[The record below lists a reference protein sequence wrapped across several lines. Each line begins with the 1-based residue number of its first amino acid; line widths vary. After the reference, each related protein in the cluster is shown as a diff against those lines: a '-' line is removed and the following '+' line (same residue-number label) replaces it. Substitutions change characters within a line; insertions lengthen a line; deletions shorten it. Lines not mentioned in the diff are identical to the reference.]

1 MDGKILLSRRAGV
14 VSTSEQS
21 TFSKG
26 LEDVVAAESSIC
38 LIDGKNSKL
47 SYRGYGIHDLAANSN
62 YEETAYLLLF
72 GELPTDRQLID
83 FNNKLASERELPKDL
98 IRLIELFPKT
108 VNPMAALRTGVS
120 LLSFYDPEADDK
132 SKESNVRK
140 AIRLISRVPSI
151 IAYFDRVRRSEK
163 LVHPKLEPSVNT
175 AANFLYMMK
184 GEDATPVE
192 SRMLDKYFV
201 LLAEHDL
208 NASTFA
214 AIITAS
220 TLSDIY
226 SAIVSAVGTL
236 KGDLHGSANTRTMES
251 LIAIGNPDK
260 VEAFVEDALQ
270 NKKKLMG
277 FGHRVYKGPDPR
289 ADDLR
294 QMAKTLAE
302 NNPQQAK
309 WYAISEKLE
318 QTVWARKKLNCN
330 VDFYSASVL
339 YTVGIPVDL
348 FTPMFAI
355 SRMAGWTAHV
365 LEQLS
370 DNRLIRPV
378 SEYAGAASRAYIPVS
393 NRK

>member
-1 MDGKILLSRRAGV
+1 MASN
-14 VSTSEQS
+14 EQS

-26 LEDVVAAESSIC
+26 LEDIVAAESSIC

-47 SYRGYGIHDLAANSN
+47 FYRGYDIHDLATNSSF
-62 YEETAYLLLF
+62 EETTYLLIF

-83 FNNKLASERELPKDL
+83 FKNKLASERELPKDL

-108 VNPMAALRTGVS
+108 ANPMAALRTGVS
-120 LLSFYDPEADDK
+120 ILSFYDPEADDK
-132 SKESNVRK
+132 SMESNIRK
-140 AIRLISRVPSI
+140 AIRLTARVPSI

-163 LVHPKLEPSVNT
+163 LVHPKLESSVST
-175 AANFLYMMK
+175 AENFLYMMK
-184 GEDATPVE
+184 GEKATPTE
-192 SRMLDKYFV
+192 TRMLDKYFI
-201 LLAEHDL
+201 LLTEHDF

-214 AIITAS
+214 AMITTS

-236 KGDLHGSANTRTMES
+236 KGDLHGSANSRTMES
-251 LIAIGNPDK
+251 LIAIGSPDK

-294 QMAKTLAE
+294 LMAKTLAE
-302 NNPQQAK
+302 KNREQAK
-309 WYAISEKLE
+309 WFAISEKLE

-339 YTVGIPVDL
+339 YTIGIPIDL

-365 LEQLS
+365 LEQLK

-378 SEYAGAASRAYIPVS
+378 SEYMGAQPRAYVPIS

>member
-1 MDGKILLSRRAGV
+1 M
-14 VSTSEQS
+14 STVEQS
-21 TFSKG
+21 AFSKG

-38 LIDGKNSKL
+38 FIDGKNSKL
-47 SYRGYGIHDLAANSN
+47 AYRGYDIHDLAVNSN
-62 YEETAYLLLF
+62 FEETAYLLLF
-72 GELPTDRQLID
+72 GELPTERQLID
-83 FNNKLASERELPKDL
+83 FKNKLASERELPKDL

-108 VNPMAALRTGVS
+108 VNPMSALRTGVS
-120 LLSFYDPEADDK
+120 ILSFYDPEADDK
-132 SKESNVRK
+132 SIESNVRK
-140 AIRLISRVPSI
+140 AIRLIARVPSI
-151 IAYFDRVRRSEK
+151 IAYFDRVRRGEK
-163 LVHPKLEPSVNT
+163 LVHPKLEPGVST

-184 GEDATPVE
+184 GEHPTPTE
-192 SRMLDKYFV
+192 AEMLDKYFV

-226 SAIVSAVGTL
+226 SAVVSAIGTL
-236 KGDLHGSANTRTMES
+236 KGDLHGSANSRTMES
-251 LIAIGNPDK
+251 LIAIGSADK
-260 VEAFVEDALQ
+260 VDAFVEDALH

-294 QMAKTLAE
+294 LMSKTLAE
-302 NNPQQAK
+302 KNPQQAK
-309 WYAISEKLE
+309 WYAISEKFE
-318 QTVWARKKLNCN
+318 QAVWAKKKLNSN
-330 VDFYSASVL
+330 VDFFSASVL
-339 YTVGIPVDL
+339 YTIGIPIDL

-365 LEQLS
+365 IEQLS

-378 SEYAGAASRAYIPVS
+378 SDYKGASNRTYAPLASR
-393 NRK
+393 K